1 MKMKKENILLKA
13 NEIIFGRKEEKQRQ
27 YGPID
32 ESISKAARMASEMCN
47 KEITTE
53 DFYKCV
59 IALKMSR
66 MAYNTKKDT
75 MLDCVGYI
83 SALDSYK
90 NGGYE

>member
-1 MKMKKENILLKA
+1 
-13 NEIIFGRKEEKQRQ
+13 
-27 YGPID
+27 
-32 ESISKAARMASEMCN
+32 MASEMCN